1 MIGVS
6 KGELKMAQEKLFT
19 LYHGNEND
27 KEIVADNI
35 KDWKQLWEEI
45 SEFLRSKNL
54 KSYYDGG
61 WRVKDILGVDYGSWA
76 DYLMVDAEILDTAE
90 DITLLKKLKRS
101 E

>member
-1 MIGVS
+1 MS

-45 SEFLRSKNL
+45 SEFLKNKNF
-54 KSYYDGG
+54 KSYYYRQ
-61 WRVKDILGVDYGSWA
+61 WILKDILWIDYGSWT

-90 DITLLKKLKRS
+90 DITLLKKLKSS

>member
-1 MIGVS
+1 MR

-45 SEFLRSKNL
+45 SEFLKNKNF
-54 KSYYDGG
+54 KSYYYRQ
-61 WRVKDILGVDYGSWA
+61 WILKDILWIDYGSWT

>member
-1 MIGVS
+1 MS
-6 KGELKMAQEKLFT
+6 EGELRMAQEKLFT
-19 LYHGNEND
+19 LYHGNENNR
-27 KEIVADNI
+27 EIVADNI

-45 SEFLRSKNL
+45 SEFLKNKNF
-54 KSYYDGG
+54 KSYYYRQ
-61 WRVKDILGVDYGSWA
+61 WILKDILWIDYGSWT

>member
-1 MIGVS
+1 MS

-45 SEFLRSKNL
+45 SEFLKNKNF
-54 KSYYDGG
+54 KSYYYRQ
-61 WRVKDILGVDYGSWA
+61 WILKDILWIDYGSWT

>member
-1 MIGVS
+1 
-6 KGELKMAQEKLFT
+6 MAQEKLFT
-19 LYHGNEND
+19 LYHGNENNR
-27 KEIVADNI
+27 EIVADNI

-45 SEFLRSKNL
+45 SEFLKNKNF
-54 KSYYDGG
+54 KSYYYRQ
-61 WRVKDILGVDYGSWA
+61 WILKDILWIDYGSWT